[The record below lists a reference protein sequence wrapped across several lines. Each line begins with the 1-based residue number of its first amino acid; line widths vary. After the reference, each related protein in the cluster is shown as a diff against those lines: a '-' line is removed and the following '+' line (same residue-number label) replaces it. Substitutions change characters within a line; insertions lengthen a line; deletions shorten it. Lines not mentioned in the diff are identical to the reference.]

1 MKPLFFAAFVL
12 FVAATARA
20 ETLPGPVVNAD
31 WLVDNRDQV
40 VVLDV
45 RKDVK
50 SYTAKGHIPGAVLVN
65 WKGVTSD
72 RVVDDV
78 ELQKILPDP
87 SSFEALMRNHGVNND
102 TQIVIAHPGETAYQV
117 ARAARL
123 YWQLKYYG
131 HDGVALLDGG
141 TAAWQAA
148 GQPLSQEVTP
158 QPDKGDFRVSA
169 ERDEILATTAD
180 VEAAVKD
187 GTPQLVDNRPQSFF
201 LGLDQRDYVYARG
214 HIPGSINVPYTLNT
228 RMKSPATFRPATQ
241 LRQAYEALGVKTDQP
256 VIAYCNSGA
265 VSAASWFVLS
275 EIFGNETA
283 KLYDGSMHEW
293 TKDKDRPVVPMRV
306 D

>member
-20 ETLPGPVVNAD
+20 ETLPGPVVNAT
-31 WLVDNRDQV
+31 WLADNQDRV

-50 SYTAKGHIPGAVLVN
+50 SYTAKGHIPGAVLVS

-87 SSFEALMRNHGVNND
+87 ARFEALMRDHGVDND
-102 TQIVIAHPGETAYQV
+102 TLIVIAHPGETAYQV

-148 GQPLSQEVTP
+148 EQPLSQDVSP
-158 QPDKGDFRVSA
+158 QPDKGDIRVSA
-169 ERDEILATTAD
+169 ARDEILATTAD

-187 GTPQLVDNRPQSFF
+187 GTPQLVDNRPLSFY

-214 HIPGSINVPYTLNT
+214 HIPGAINIPYTLNT
-228 RMKSPATFRPATQ
+228 RMKAPATFRPATQ
-241 LRQAYEALGVKTDQP
+241 LRQAYEALGVNTNQP

-275 EIFGNETA
+275 EIFGTEHA
-283 KLYDGSMHEW
+283 KLYDGSMHAW
-293 TKDKDRPVVPMRV
+293 TKDKERPVVTMR
-306 D
+306 DQ